1 MNEHKEI
8 GTINNLVIKDLDYSE
23 DYGVRIFAEPPEWMQ
38 NYGANGELEEEYE
51 FIISYEAVV
60 LMYQSLFVN
69 HPGYPEVY
77 GEVEVD

>member
-23 DYGVRIFAEPPEWMQ
+23 DYGVRILAEPPEWTLGLIDEQ
-38 NYGANGELEEEYE
+38 FE

-60 LMYQSLFVN
+60 EMYKYLFEN

>member
-23 DYGVRIFAEPPEWMQ
+23 DYGVRILAEPPEWMQ
-38 NYGANGELEEEYE
+38 WNREEEFE

-60 LMYQSLFVN
+60 QMYTSLFEN
-69 HPGYPEVY
+69 HPRYPEVY
-77 GEVEVD
+77 GEVEVE